1 MNDTGYSGPPG
12 SLPNPPQ
19 DGRSRSGHG
28 AISTPQPARPGPGP
42 AGAYLPSPGSGPA
55 GLPGPGRPAPYG
67 QGRRLFY
74 GILWTGWTV
83 LLGLG
88 GLFAL
93 PHGSTFL
100 GGLLALALAVITG
113 RYAYRI
119 WTWQAKRL
127 VFFIIW

>member
-1 MNDTGYSGPPG
+1 MNDTGQGGLPG
-12 SLPNPPQ
+12 SLQNLQQ
-19 DGRSRSGHG
+19 DGRVQPVHG
-28 AISTPQPARPGPGP
+28 GIAGTQPARPGPGP
-42 AGAYLPSPGSGPA
+42 AGAYVPPA
-55 GLPGPGRPAPYG
+55 GFKAAALPGPHPQAPYG
-67 QGRRLFY
+67 HGRRLFY
-74 GILWTGWTV
+74 GLLWSGWTL

-93 PHGSTFL
+93 PHGRTFL
-100 GGLLALALAVITG
+100 GGLLALGLAVITG

>member
-1 MNDTGYSGPPG
+1 MSDAGHGGPPG
-12 SLPNPPQ
+12 NMPGPPQ
-19 DGRSRSGHG
+19 DGRSRPGHG
-28 AISTPQPARPGPGP
+28 GIAAPQPAQPGPV
-42 AGAYLPSPGSGPA
+42 
-55 GLPGPGRPAPYG
+55 PYG
-67 QGRRLFY
+67 QGRRLCY
-74 GILWTGWTV
+74 GLLWTGWTL
-83 LLGLG
+83 LLGVG

-100 GGLLALALAVITG
+100 GGLLVLALAVVTG

>member
-1 MNDTGYSGPPG
+1 MSDTGQSGLQASP
-12 SLPNPPQ
+12 PNPSQ
-19 DGRSRSGHG
+19 DGRFLSGPG
-28 AISTPQPARPGPGP
+28 GSAAPQPDQFGPGP
-42 AGAYLPSPGSGPA
+42 SSPNLPRS
-55 GLPGPGRPAPYG
+55 PYG

-74 GILWTGWTV
+74 GMLWTGWTI

-93 PHGSTFL
+93 PHGRTFL
-100 GGLLALALAVITG
+100 GGMVSLGLAVIAG